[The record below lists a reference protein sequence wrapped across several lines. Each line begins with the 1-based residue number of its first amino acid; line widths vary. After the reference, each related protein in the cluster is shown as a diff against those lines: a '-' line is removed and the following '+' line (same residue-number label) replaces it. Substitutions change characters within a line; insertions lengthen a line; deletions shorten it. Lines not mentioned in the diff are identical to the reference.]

1 MTGLQAPPAL
11 KVGELAK
18 AVGVSTDALRYYERS
33 GLLPPPDRS
42 PAGYRLYPPD
52 AVDRVHFIQGCQRL
66 GLRLAEIADL
76 LDVRDTGQ
84 CPCEPAESLLR
95 RRIGELDRELARL
108 AQLRSDLQAMADQL
122 HGADCPDPAP
132 GTWCPP
138 VSKSMKE
145 VTLDARHEDLPL
157 LR

>member
-1 MTGLQAPPAL
+1 MTGLQAPHAL

-18 AVGVSTDALRYYERS
+18 AVGVSTDALRYYERA

-42 PAGYRLYPPD
+42 PTGYRLYPPST
-52 AVDRVHFIQGCQRL
+52 ADRVHFIQGCQRL

-76 LDVRDTGQ
+76 LDVRDTGR

-95 RRIGELDRELARL
+95 RRIGELDRELDRL
-108 AQLRSDLQAMADQL
+108 TRLRSDLQAMADQL
-122 HGADCPDPAP
+122 NGTDCPDPAP

-138 VSKSMKE
+138 GTKSRKE
-145 VTLDARHEDLPL
+145 VTLDAHQEGVSL

>member
-1 MTGLQAPPAL
+1 MTGLQAPQAL

-18 AVGVSTDALRYYERS
+18 AVGVSTDALRYYERA

-42 PAGYRLYPPD
+42 PAGYRLYPPSTT
-52 AVDRVHFIQGCQRL
+52 DRVHFIQGCQRL

-76 LDVRDTGQ
+76 LDVRDTGR

-95 RRIGELDRELARL
+95 RRIGELDRELDRL
-108 AQLRSDLQAMADQL
+108 SRLRSDLQAMADQL
-122 HGADCPDPAP
+122 HGTDCPDPDP

-138 VSKSMKE
+138 DPKCMKE
-145 VTLDARHEDLPL
+145 VTDDGHQKGLPL